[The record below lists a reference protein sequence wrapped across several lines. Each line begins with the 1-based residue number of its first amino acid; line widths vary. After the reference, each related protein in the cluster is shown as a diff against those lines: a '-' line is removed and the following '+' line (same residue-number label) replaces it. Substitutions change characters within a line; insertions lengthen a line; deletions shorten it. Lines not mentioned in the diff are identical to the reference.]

1 LSETCDDQLPRII
14 TNVHTT
20 AATTQDVSCTSDIQK
35 SLQEKDLLPARHLV
49 DTGYIDAQLVIESAS
64 KYSIELFGPMR
75 LNPSWQSRTAAL
87 MPSVSN
93 RLG

>member
-1 LSETCDDQLPRII
+1 LSKTCDDQLPRLI

-20 AATTQDVSCTSDIQK
+20 VATTQDVNCTDDIQK

-64 KYSIELFGPMR
+64 KYGIELFGPMR
-75 LNPSWQSRTAAL
+75 LNPSW
-87 MPSVSN
+87 
-93 RLG
+93 